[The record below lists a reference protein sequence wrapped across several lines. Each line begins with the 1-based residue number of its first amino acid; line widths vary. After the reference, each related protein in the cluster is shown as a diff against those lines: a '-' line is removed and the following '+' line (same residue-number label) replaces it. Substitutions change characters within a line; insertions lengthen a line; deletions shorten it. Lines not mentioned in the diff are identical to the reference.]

1 MTNLVE
7 ILRNAPKGLELYSL
21 ICGKVKLYSV
31 KPSDEYPIVVETS
44 TKNVYWFDE
53 YGRINEKGDCLL
65 FPSKECKLWTEW
77 QFTLLKP
84 GHFITTAMGLTFYIK
99 SKLNYDFKAVYKD
112 GSIGDI
118 NSITTFRFASTEE
131 IEHFYVE
138 LRKNGYTIKN
148 GELKP
153 AEKCEIRLVG
163 YPTNISVSITK
174 AKKTTLIDS
183 KPFTIDDFKPFDKVL
198 VKHCGGSWHIQFF
211 SHYNT
216 GSSFPYACLF
226 ECKYKHCVPYNDE
239 TKHLL
244 ETTEE
249 YNGKYKT
256 W

>member
-7 ILRNAPKGLELYSL
+7 ILKNAPKGLELYSP
-21 ICGKVKLYSV
+21 IYGKVTLSDVQPCSV
-31 KPSDEYPIVVETS
+31 YVKCESISSKEIM
-44 TKNVYWFDE
+44 FDE
-53 YGRINEKGDCLL
+53 YGRKTEKGECLL
-65 FPSKECKLWTEW
+65 FPSKECKNWNGW
-77 QFTLLKP
+77 QLTLFKP

-99 SKLNYDFKAVYKD
+99 TKLNCDFEFVYKD
-112 GSIGDI
+112 GSTGDI

-153 AEKCEIRLVG
+153 AERCAIRLEG
-163 YPTNISVSITK
+163 YPTNISVSVTETK
-174 AKKTTLIDS
+174 NN

-198 VKHCGGSWHIQFF
+198 VRAILGWKIELFATYHKDWSTPYECLGGS
-211 SHYNT
+211 YD
-216 GSSFPYACLF
+216 
-226 ECKYKHCVPYNDE
+226 KCVPYNEE
-239 TKHLL
+239 TKCLL
-244 ETTEE
+244 STFIE